1 MSNRNRQT
9 FAAMLSN
16 EARDLILLL
25 QILKRRKRTTC
36 TTESKSRNSAMM
48 FLELDRFSSV
58 EQVKRGLYPLN
69 SNIFILTGPLVQV
82 SGKKD
87 SL

>member
-48 FLELDRFSSV
+48 FLELWNLTDFH
-58 EQVKRGLYPLN
+58 LLN
-69 SNIFILTGPLVQV
+69 RLREVYTL
-82 SGKKD
+82 
-87 SL
+87 